1 MDRNSASPCPT
12 HRTRDLSEA
21 AALDAV
27 GLSLIG
33 LEPNGDGK
41 SFNFIFADADRSTA
55 IARQYWSGE
64 LRVPA
69 RNYADSMRR
78 LKDRLFAQR

>member
-1 MDRNSASPCPT
+1 MEQT
-12 HRTRDLSEA
+12 FQTKDLGEA

-27 GLSLIG
+27 GLSMVG

-41 SFNFIFADADRSTA
+41 SFNFIFADADRSA
-55 IARQYWSGE
+55 AVARQYWSGA
-64 LRVPA
+64 LCVSA

-78 LKDRLFAQR
+78 LKDRLFARR

>member
-1 MDRNSASPCPT
+1 MKMERYL
-12 HRTRDLSEA
+12 RTKDLGEA

-27 GLSLIG
+27 GLPMVG

-41 SFNFIFADADRSTA
+41 SFNFIFAEADRSAT

-64 LRVPA
+64 LSVPA
-69 RNYADSMRR
+69 RSYADSMRR
-78 LKDRLFAQR
+78 LKDRLFARR